1 MNKINIKLRS
11 QVYLFK
17 KMSAGGKVC
26 HKNNMNQ
33 VLLEVQ
39 ITPEAIL
46 VISLR
51 VGDHGLSQQ

>member
-1 MNKINIKLRS
+1 
-11 QVYLFK
+11 
-17 KMSAGGKVC
+17 MSAGGKVC

-39 ITPEAIL
+39 IIPEAIL

-51 VGDHGLSQQ
+51 VGDHGLSQE